1 VRHTLPKTLW
11 RAAAEPLVS
20 LHIQEGK
27 EMVEKV
33 VERYGQRV
41 GYTKAEVERFHEGG
55 HRIRHV
61 SHLSQVAAKYS
72 VQAEVINSK
81 NCNSGHTVGQTFIL
95 DVDGNFI
102 TKLCPSRM
110 CVYLISQ
117 LTIPVALI
125 NERLGEGLEPN
136 DFHFMRY
143 LRCLDSGVDCYG
155 YGEVMLKVQVVPR
168 VKAPRERPTR

>member
-1 VRHTLPKTLW
+1 MT
-11 RAAAEPLVS
+11 
-20 LHIQEGK
+20 
-27 EMVEKV
+27 EKIIK
-33 VERYGQRV
+33 RYGQRV
-41 GYTKAEVERFHEGG
+41 GYTESEIERFHEGG

-61 SHLSQVAAKYS
+61 SRLSREAGKYS
-72 VQAEVINSK
+72 IQAEVINAK
-81 NCNSGHTVGQTFIL
+81 NCNSGHTVGQILTL

-102 TKLCPSRM
+102 TKLCPKRM

-125 NERLGEGLEPN
+125 NERLSEGLGPS

-143 LRCLDSGVDCYG
+143 VRCPDTGVDCYG

-168 VKAPRERPTR
+168 VKEKGDRPHSG